1 MLTPKGPQAFMLK
14 RRKNVSQYLEFYR
27 RNDSTRIQLLSQRN
41 KYHGR
46 EARPLESVL
55 TTWWISFESIKTENP
70 RAAELLSIMSFL
82 DRQGIPDSLITLDD
96 DDSFAFD
103 DAIGL
108 LCAFSLISRDP
119 SGNASE
125 MHRLGTPHQSL
136 FLSFDPL
143 LDFKTYLNTRYV
155 QEKGQ
160 C

>member
-1 MLTPKGPQAFMLK
+1 MLAFMLK
-14 RRKNVSQYLEFYR
+14 RQKNVSQYLESYR
-27 RNDSTRIQLLSQRN
+27 RNDSTRIQLLSQKT

-82 DRQGIPDSLITLDD
+82 DRQGIPDNLITLDD
-96 DDSFAFD
+96 EDSFAFD

-119 SGNASE
+119 SGNASK
-125 MHRLGTPHQSL
+125 MHRLGRPHQSL
-136 FLSFDPL
+136 FLSPGPL
-143 LDFKTYLNTRYV
+143 LVFMACLNARCLC
-155 QEKGQ
+155 EDW
-160 C
+160 

>member
-1 MLTPKGPQAFMLK
+1 MLTPKFTQAFMLK
-14 RRKNVSQYLEFYR
+14 RRKNVSQYLESYR
-27 RNDSTRIQLLSQRN
+27 RNDSTRIQLLGQKT

-82 DRQGIPDSLITLDD
+82 DRQGIPDSLVTLDD
-96 DDSFAFD
+96 EDPFVFD

-119 SGNASE
+119 SGNASN
-125 MHRLGTPHQSL
+125 MHRLGRPHHSL
-136 FLSFDPL
+136 FLAPEPL
-143 LDFKTYLNTRYV
+143 LDFKTCLDR
-155 QEKGQ
+155 
-160 C
+160 

>member
-1 MLTPKGPQAFMLK
+1 MLTATFLQAFMLK
-14 RRKNVSQYLEFYR
+14 RRKTVSQYLEFYR
-27 RNDSTRIQLLSQRN
+27 RNDSTRIQLLRQRN
-41 KYHGR
+41 RYHGR

-55 TTWWISFESIKTENP
+55 TTWWISFESIKNENP

-96 DDSFAFD
+96 DDPFAFD

-125 MHRLGTPHQSL
+125 MHRLGTTRQSI
-136 FLSFDPL
+136 FLSFDLL
-143 LDFKTYLNTRYV
+143 LDFRTYLNTRYLHK
-155 QEKGQ
+155 KGQ